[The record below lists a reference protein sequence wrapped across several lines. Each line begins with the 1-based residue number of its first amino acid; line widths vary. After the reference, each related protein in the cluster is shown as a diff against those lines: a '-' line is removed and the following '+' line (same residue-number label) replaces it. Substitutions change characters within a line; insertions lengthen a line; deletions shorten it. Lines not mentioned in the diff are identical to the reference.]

1 MKKVL
6 SLILGLTLI
15 FSLVG
20 CGSMNK
26 EVLTVDSFNGYFAE
40 KTEYEVFD
48 ITYQCEGQ
56 NMKTALA
63 ADDVTDGYSIE
74 YYIYEDEAS
83 AQKMYDET
91 LEIMSQFIK
100 EPLVEEGENYKK
112 YSGAS
117 GSTYWSLTKVENT
130 VLYCESAKVFQ
141 EEIATVVKGLGY

>member
-1 MKKVL
+1 MKKFL
-6 SLILGLTLI
+6 SVILGLTLV

-26 EVLTVDSFNGYFAE
+26 EVLTTESFQTYFE
-40 KTEYEVFD
+40 GKEDYKVFD

-56 NMKTALA
+56 NMKAALA
-63 ADDVTDGYSIE
+63 SDDIKDGYSLE

-91 LEIMSQFIK
+91 VEIIAQFVK

-112 YSGAS
+112 YSGANS
-117 GSTYWSLTKVENT
+117 SIYWSLTKVENT
-130 VLYCESAKVFQ
+130 VLYCETALVNQ
-141 EEIATVVKGLGY
+141 EEISLAVKGLGY

>member
-1 MKKVL
+1 MKKFL
-6 SLILGLTLI
+6 SVILGLTLV

-26 EVLTVDSFNGYFAE
+26 EVLTAESFQTYFE
-40 KTEYEVFD
+40 GKEDYKVFD

-63 ADDVTDGYSIE
+63 SDDVKDGYSLE

-91 LEIMSQFIK
+91 VEIIAQFVK

-112 YSGAS
+112 YSGANS
-117 GSTYWSLTKVENT
+117 SIYWSLTKVENT
-130 VLYCESAKVFQ
+130 VLYCEAALVNQ
-141 EEIATVVKGLGY
+141 EEISLAVKGLGY

>member
-1 MKKVL
+1 MKKFL
-6 SLILGLTLI
+6 SVILGLTLL

-26 EVLTVDSFNGYFAE
+26 EVLTAESFQTYFE
-40 KTEYEVFD
+40 GKEDYKVFD

-63 ADDVTDGYSIE
+63 SDDVKDGYSLE

-91 LEIMSQFIK
+91 VEIIAQFVK

-112 YSGAS
+112 YSGANS
-117 GSTYWSLTKVENT
+117 SIYWSLTKVENT
-130 VLYCESAKVFQ
+130 VLYCEAALVNQ
-141 EEIATVVKGLGY
+141 EEISLAVKGLGY

>member
-1 MKKVL
+1 MKKIL
-6 SLILGLTLI
+6 TIILGLTLI

-20 CGSMNK
+20 CSSMNK
-26 EVLTVDSFNGYFAE
+26 EVLTAEAFQSYFE
-40 KTEYEVFD
+40 DKEDYSVFD

-63 ADDVTDGYSIE
+63 SDDVKDGYSIE

-91 LEIMSQFIK
+91 LEIMAQFVK

-130 VLYCESAKVFQ
+130 VLYFIS
-141 EEIATVVKGLGY
+141 

>member
-1 MKKVL
+1 MKKFL
-6 SLILGLTLI
+6 SVILALTLI

-26 EVLTVDSFNGYFAE
+26 KVLTAESFKAYFE
-40 KTEYEVFD
+40 GKEDYEVFD

-63 ADDVTDGYSIE
+63 SDDVKDGYSIE

-91 LEIMSQFIK
+91 LEIMAQFVK

-117 GSTYWSLTKVENT
+117 SSTYWSLTKVENT
-130 VLYCESAKVFQ
+130 VLYCETARVNQ
-141 EEIATVVKGLGY
+141 EEISLAVKGLGY